1 MSEGQRF
8 TVGGSV
14 SVNALYVPRQADR
27 ELLGLCRAGEYA
39 FILSSRQVGKS
50 SLMLRTAQTLRA
62 EGFQCVTFSLEYLG
76 KETTSAEQFY
86 HGILHELQKQLQF
99 QTNPRTWWQARAH
112 LSFAQRFSHFLG
124 EVLLQEVTDPIIV
137 FIDEIDTTLG
147 VPYSDDFF
155 AAVRALYN
163 ARAEHPE
170 YRRLSFVLIGVA
182 TPTDLIKD
190 QTRTPFNVGKRV
202 EVTDFI
208 KSEAMELIKGF
219 DFPEA
224 HARQILQWILKWTKG
239 HPYLTQRFCRAV
251 AEDERTQWSEREVDE
266 LAAGLFMGRNS
277 RDDSNLDFVQKGVLR
292 YERDDKRRDMH
303 LQMMQTY
310 KDVLT
315 SRRPIPDEEKSPIK
329 SELKLTGIIQRQNGH
344 LIVRNQI
351 YQSVFDRKWIDEHWP
366 AKFWT
371 PGMQRRMKYALW
383 TSIAVGLILLGA
395 NLLQARRQVTVERGL
410 RAEADT
416 LRTHAEKERDRA
428 THAEGEAKVERDR
441 AEREEE
447 KARAAN
453 AKLVEQTNLALL
465 LKKIA
470 ELRRVSADSAR
481 EVAEARRRQVELL
494 NRGFA
499 ARSLGLIA
507 PNFQQQRADT
517 LGLLLARQAYAFNED
532 SPEKFD
538 NEVYHA
544 LRRSLNASSFSKSR
558 LLGGPDTLRGHKD
571 WARYVT
577 ISPDGRML
585 ASGSADSTIWL
596 WNFSDAQHNKLDILS
611 GHRGSVR
618 AVAFSPDSRTLVS
631 GGDDQTIR
639 LWNMQDKK
647 GSVLAAKAHSDWI
660 WSVRFSPDGKTLA
673 SAGGD
678 SAVRIWSLE
687 SRREPLH
694 VFRGHEGS
702 VRAVAFSPNGETL
715 ASCGTDEIICLWRW
729 RATGNG
735 ANSAALVLHDTSV
748 VRAIV
753 FSPSGDTLI
762 SASDDGK
769 VRLWFLTRPE
779 QKPLDL
785 LGHEGRANSVALS
798 RDGRILASGGADRS
812 VRLWDLQALERNP
825 IVLLEHDSWVWSV
838 AFSPRGDFVV
848 SGSSDKTVRIWASRT
863 VMLAQRACANL
874 RRDLTTKEW
883 KEFVA
888 RNLPYE
894 KNPCR

>member
-1 MSEGQRF
+1 MNEALQY
-8 TVGGSV
+8 TVGGTVGS
-14 SVNALYVPRQADR
+14 NAFYVPRQADR
-27 ELLGLCRAGEYA
+27 ELEEFCRAGEYA

-50 SLMLRTAQTLRA
+50 SLMVRTAQRLR
-62 EGFQCVTFSLEYLG
+62 EKGFQCVTFSLEYLG
-76 KETTSAEQFY
+76 KETTTAEQFY
-86 HGILHELQKQLQF
+86 SGIIHELQKQLSF
-99 QTNPRTWWQARAH
+99 QTNPRVWWQARAH
-112 LSFAQRFSHFLG
+112 LSFAQRFAQFFG
-124 EVLLQEVTDPIIV
+124 EVVLQEVADPIVV

-147 VPYSDDFF
+147 VTYSDDFF
-155 AAVRALYN
+155 AAIRALYN
-163 ARAEHPE
+163 ARADHPA

-190 QTRTPFNVGKRV
+190 HTRTPFNVGKRV

-208 KSEAMELIKGF
+208 FAEALKLTEGF
-219 DFPEA
+219 DLPET
-224 HARQILQWILKWTKG
+224 HARQVLQWILKWTKG

-251 AEDERTQWSEREVDE
+251 AEAARAQWSENEIDEV
-266 LAAGLFMGRNS
+266 AATLFLGCNS
-277 RDDSNLDFVQKGVLR
+277 RDDSNLDFVQRGVLR
-292 YERDDKRRDMH
+292 YERDEKRRDLH

-315 SRRPIPDEEKSPIK
+315 SRRPLADEEKSPIK
-329 SELKLTGIIQRQNGH
+329 SELKLIGIIQRQNDR
-344 LIVRNQI
+344 LVVRNQI
-351 YQSVFDRKWIDEHWP
+351 YQRVFDRKWIDEHWP

-383 TSIAVGLILLGA
+383 TSLATALLLLGV
-395 NLLQARRQVTVERGL
+395 NLVQTAQQVEVERGL
-410 RAEADT
+410 KEEAKTQKTRAEQ
-416 LRTHAEKERDRA
+416 ERDRA
-428 THAEGEAKVERDR
+428 TQAEEEAKTQRQRAEGEEQKAK
-441 AEREEE
+441 
-447 KARAAN
+447 AAN
-453 AKLVEQTNLALL
+453 VKLVEQTHLALL

-470 ELRRVSADSAR
+470 ELRRISADSAR
-481 EVAEARRRQVELL
+481 DVAEARRREVELL

-517 LGLLLARQAYAFNED
+517 LGLLLARQAHAFNEG

-544 LRRSLNASSFSKSR
+544 LRRSLNAPSFSKTR

-596 WNFSDAQHNKLDILS
+596 WNFSDPSHNQLDILY

-618 AVAFSPDSRTLVS
+618 AVAFSPDSKTLVS

-647 GSVLAAKAHSDWI
+647 GRLLAAQAHSDWI
-660 WSVRFSPDGKTLA
+660 WSVRFSPDGKTIA
-673 SAGGD
+673 SAAGD
-678 SAVRIWSLE
+678 STVRLWAFE
-687 SRREPLH
+687 SPNKPLH

-702 VRAVAFSPNGETL
+702 VRGVAFSPNGEVL
-715 ASCGTDEIICLWRW
+715 ASCGTDGTIRLWKW
-729 RATGNG
+729 RVQGGTNG
-735 ANSAALVLHDTSV
+735 AGAVLHDTSV

-769 VRLWFLTRPE
+769 VRLWFLARPG

-798 RDGRILASGGADRS
+798 RDGRTLASGGADRS
-812 VRLWDLQALERNP
+812 VRLWDLRTLERNP

-848 SGSSDKTVRIWASRT
+848 SGSSDKTVRIWVSRT
-863 VMLAQRACANL
+863 ATLAQRACASL
-874 RRDLTTKEW
+874 RRDLTPKEW
-883 KEFVA
+883 REYIG

-894 KNPCR
+894 KDLCP